1 MHLDKKWYK
10 YDLTFLYV
18 IKFLTCLSATTNF
31 FQKRA
36 TTKSYRWTKYKE
48 CPAAAAATEVKLAD
62 SEVDLVWSAK
72 GVRSRLLE
80 WLYNYLNK
88 NVLFGPQWTTAAA
101 KMGGTGRQHILYRPA
116 QVYGP
121 DISKFITRPPSLPLC
136 SIPITVQLASLN
148 YLFTWGM

>member
-1 MHLDKKWYK
+1 MYLDM
-10 YDLTFLYV
+10 LLFLNSIQFDFLFYV
-18 IKFLTCLSATTNF
+18 IKFLCHNKLFSKTNNN
-31 FQKRA
+31 QKL
-36 TTKSYRWTKYKE
+36 YRWTKYKE
-48 CPAAAAATEVKLAD
+48 CPAAAAAPTEVKLAD

-101 KMGGTGRQHILYRPA
+101 KMGGTGRQHILYRPE

-121 DISKFITRPPSLPLC
+121 HISKFITRPPSLPLC
-136 SIPITVQLASLN
+136 ICNIPITVQLASLN
-148 YLFTWGM
+148 